1 MATGAGQWVG
11 GERYDAYAS
20 ALPGRSCLHPPTK
33 RRVHSSQLTIS
44 LSCEPLYAGGAR
56 RPSLQTES
64 RFTRNEEFVKTLM
77 LGAGAVGTVS
87 ALKFAQEAML
97 EQLVIADAVSARA
110 SLLADRLND
119 PRVSGLGLD
128 ACDRAAVA
136 RTIRETG
143 STIVLNAAL
152 PLTNLQVMRACLD
165 AGCDYIDLA
174 SGGTDADGVP
184 KLEDQFALDG
194 EFRAAGR
201 LALLGMGADPG
212 TTNVYAA
219 YAAKH
224 LLDTVTEIRV
234 RDGDNSVCQGHDGF
248 VAAFSPWVFIDEC
261 LCKAVSW
268 RDGRYHLE
276 EPLTGSEP
284 FEFPELGIL
293 DCYYVDHE
301 ESKTLPRSFPH
312 ARIVDFKL
320 CMDDVTVETLRVMK
334 RLGLSA
340 KSRVQVGDASIAPR
354 DLVVSLLPQPKD
366 LAGRLRGKTCV
377 GTLVR
382 GLKNGEPR
390 AYYVYNVSDH
400 EAAYA
405 ELGVQATAYQTGIP
419 PVIAAR
425 LIHRG
430 VWRGAGVVS
439 PEQFD
444 PDPFLEALAQ
454 EGMPWQVRD
463 DSSRTGVPRV
473 PRLSRPETAAA

>member
-1 MATGAGQWVG
+1 MAPGAGQPVG
-11 GERYDAYAS
+11 GGSYDGYAS
-20 ALPGRSCLHPPTK
+20 APLGRACLHPPTN
-33 RRVHSSQLTIS
+33 RGVHTSQLTIS

-64 RFTRNEEFVKTLM
+64 RFTRKEEFVKVLM

-87 ALKFAQEAML
+87 ALKYVQEAML
-97 EQLVIADAVSARA
+97 QKLVIADAVSARA
-110 SLLADRLND
+110 SLLADRLDD
-119 PRVSGLGLD
+119 PRVSALGLD
-128 ACDRAAVA
+128 AGNRAAVA

-152 PLTNLQVMRACLD
+152 PVTNLEVMRACLD
-165 AGCDYIDLA
+165 GGCDYIDLA

-201 LALLGMGADPG
+201 VALLGMGADPG

-224 LLDTVTEIRV
+224 LLDSVTEIRV

-276 EPLTGSEP
+276 EPLTGFEP
-284 FEFPELGIL
+284 FDFPELGIL
-293 DCYYVDHE
+293 NCYYVDHE
-301 ESKTLPRSFPH
+301 ESKTLPRFFPQAH
-312 ARIVDFKL
+312 TVDFKL
-320 CMDDVTVETLRVMK
+320 CMDEATVETLRVMK
-334 RLGLSA
+334 RLGLSG
-340 KSRVQVGDASIAPR
+340 KSRVQVGEASIAPR

-382 GLKNGEPR
+382 GFRNGEPR
-390 AYYVYNVSDH
+390 SYYLYNVSDH
-400 EAAYA
+400 ETAYA

-419 PVIAAR
+419 PVIATR
-425 LIHRG
+425 LIHQR
-430 VWRGAGVVS
+430 VWRGTGVLS

-444 PDPFLEALAQ
+444 PDPFLECLAR

-463 DSSRTGVPRV
+463 DSARTRV

>member
-1 MATGAGQWVG
+1 
-11 GERYDAYAS
+11 
-20 ALPGRSCLHPPTK
+20 
-33 RRVHSSQLTIS
+33 
-44 LSCEPLYAGGAR
+44 
-56 RPSLQTES
+56 
-64 RFTRNEEFVKTLM
+64 VKVLV

-87 ALKFAQEAML
+87 ALKFVQDAML

-110 SLLADRLND
+110 SLLADRVRD
-119 PRVSGLGLD
+119 SRVSAMQLD
-128 ACDRAAVA
+128 AGDRAVVA

-143 STIVLNAAL
+143 TTIVLNAAL
-152 PLTNLQVMRACLD
+152 PVTNLDVMRACLA

-174 SGGTDADGVP
+174 SGGSDADGIP
-184 KLEDQFALDG
+184 KLEDQFALDA

-224 LLDTVTEIRV
+224 LLDSVTELRV

-261 LCKAVSW
+261 LCRAVSY
-268 RDGRYHLE
+268 RDGRYQLE
-276 EPLTGSEP
+276 EPLTGFEP
-284 FEFPELGIL
+284 FEFPELGVL
-293 DCYYVDHE
+293 NCYYVDHE
-301 ESKTLPRSFPH
+301 ESKTLPRFFPQ
-312 ARIVDFKL
+312 ARLVDFKL

-334 RLGLSA
+334 RLGLSG
-340 KSRVQVGDASIAPR
+340 KNLVRVGDASIAPR

-366 LAGRLRGKTCV
+366 LAGRMRGKTCV
-377 GTLVR
+377 GTLAK

-390 AYYVYNVSDH
+390 AFYIYNVADH
-400 EAAYA
+400 ETVYA

-425 LIHRG
+425 LISERR
-430 VWRGAGVVS
+430 WRGTGVMS

-444 PDPFLEALAQ
+444 PDPFLERLAR
-454 EGMPWQVRD
+454 EGMPWHIRD
-463 DSSRTGVPRV
+463 DSVRSELPRV
-473 PRLSRPETAAA
+473 RALGVRETVAA